1 MAKISL
7 ERLPLKFFATT
18 IAKKCNMYRFIK
30 VGTFVNKFGGSFSH
44 YFLAFKIDDTLSQNS
59 QIGFKFAVLGVWSR
73 VKHATW

>member
-7 ERLPLKFFATT
+7 KWLPLKFFATT
-18 IAKKCNMYRFIK
+18 ITTECNMYRFIK
-30 VGTFVNKFGGSFSH
+30 VGTFVNKFGGSFRH
-44 YFLAFKIDDTLSQNS
+44 YFLFFKIDDTLSQNC